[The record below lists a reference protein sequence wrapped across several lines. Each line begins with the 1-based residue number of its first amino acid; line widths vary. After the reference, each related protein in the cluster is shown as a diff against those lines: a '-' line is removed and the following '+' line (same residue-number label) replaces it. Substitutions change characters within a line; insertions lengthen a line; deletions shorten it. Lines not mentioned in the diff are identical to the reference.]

1 MSFSSEIKEDLS
13 KINNLNNKEIIRY
26 ELIGYLISSNT
37 RFVNKSKM
45 KFTTES
51 EYNINRFSRL
61 LSNFDINHDIELQGK
76 KYIVKFNIS
85 FIQDIVHIDIAEKK
99 ITIIEM
105 PNDEEN
111 VKSLVKGVFLGSGL
125 ISSSKGKY
133 HLEISFLEEENM
145 NAILGIL
152 KSFGIEAKY
161 FQKKRVFAIYLK
173 ESESISTFLALIG
186 ANKAVIK
193 FEEMRVMKQISN
205 NVNRIVNCETA
216 NLNKTVQAAVVEQ
229 EAIRKIEQ
237 SGKFEE
243 LSEQLKE
250 IALLRKENPDA
261 SLVELGAM
269 LKSPI
274 GKSGVNHRLK
284 KIVQIA
290 EELK

>member
-13 KINNLNNKEIIRY
+13 KVNNLNNKQIIKY

-37 RFVNKSKM
+37 RFINKSKM

-61 LSNFDINHDIELQGK
+61 LSNFNINHDIELQGK
-76 KYIVKFNIS
+76 KYIVKFNLNLIK
-85 FIQDIVHIDIAEKK
+85 DIVHIDFFNKQINILEVPEEEKD
-99 ITIIEM
+99 I
-105 PNDEEN
+105 
-111 VKSLVKGVFLGSGL
+111 KSLVKGVFLGSGL

-133 HLEISFLEEENM
+133 HLELAFMDEKNM
-145 NAILGIL
+145 NDILAFL
-152 KSFGIEAKY
+152 KLFGIEAKY
-161 FQKKRVFAIYLK
+161 FLKKRVFAIYLK

-205 NVNRIVNCETA
+205 KVNRIVNCETA
-216 NLNKTVQAAVVEQ
+216 NLNKTVQAAVIEQ
-229 EAIRKIEQ
+229 EAIRKIEKA
-237 SGKFEE
+237 GKFED
-243 LSEQLKE
+243 LSDQLKE
-250 IALLRKENPDA
+250 IAILRKEHPDA

-269 LKSPI
+269 LESPI

-290 EELK
+290 EELG

>member
-37 RFVNKSKM
+37 RFINKSKI

-61 LSNFDINHDIELQGK
+61 LSNFNINYDIELQGK
-76 KYIVKFNIS
+76 KYIVKFNANS
-85 FIQDIVHIDIAEKK
+85 VQDIVYIDVLNKEINILEVPEKEDN
-99 ITIIEM
+99 I
-105 PNDEEN
+105 
-111 VKSLVKGVFLGSGL
+111 KSLVKGVFMGAGL
-125 ISSSKGKY
+125 VSSSKGKY
-133 HLEISFLEEENM
+133 HLELAFADEKNM
-145 NAILGIL
+145 NDILELL
-152 KSFGIEAKY
+152 KLFGIEAKY
-161 FQKKRVFAIYLK
+161 FLKKRVFAIYLK

-193 FEEMRVMKQISN
+193 FEEMRVMKHISN

-216 NLNKTVQAAVVEQ
+216 NLNKIVQAAVVEQ
-229 EAIRKIEQ
+229 EAIRKIERA
-237 SGKFEE
+237 GKFEE
-243 LSEQLKE
+243 LSDQLKE
-250 IALLRKENPDA
+250 IALLRKAHPDA

-269 LKSPI
+269 LENPI

-284 KIVQIA
+284 KIIQIA
-290 EELK
+290 EELS

>member
-13 KINNLNNKEIIRY
+13 KVNNLNNKQIIKY

-37 RFVNKSKM
+37 RFINKSKM

-61 LSNFDINHDIELQGK
+61 LSNFNINHDIELQGK
-76 KYIVKFNIS
+76 KYIVKFNLNLIK
-85 FIQDIVHIDIAEKK
+85 DIVHIDFFNKQINILEVPEEEKD
-99 ITIIEM
+99 I
-105 PNDEEN
+105 
-111 VKSLVKGVFLGSGL
+111 KSLVKGVFLGSGL

-133 HLEISFLEEENM
+133 HLELAFMDEKNM
-145 NAILGIL
+145 NDILAFL
-152 KSFGIEAKY
+152 KLFGIEAKY
-161 FQKKRVFAIYLK
+161 FLKKRVFAIYLK

-205 NVNRIVNCETA
+205 KVNRIVNCETA
-216 NLNKTVQAAVVEQ
+216 NLNKTVQAAVIEQ
-229 EAIRKIEQ
+229 EAIRKIEKA
-237 SGKFEE
+237 GKFED
-243 LSEQLKE
+243 LSDQLKE
-250 IALLRKENPDA
+250 IAILRKEHPDA

-269 LKSPI
+269 LESPI
-274 GKSGVNHRLK
+274 GKAGVNHRLK

-290 EELK
+290 E

>member
-13 KINNLNNKEIIRY
+13 KVNNLNNKEIIRY

-37 RFVNKSKM
+37 HFINKSKM

-76 KYIVKFNIS
+76 KYIVKFNNNG
-85 FIQDIVHIDIAEKK
+85 IQDIVNLDVSNKK
-99 ITIIEM
+99 INILEL
-105 PNDEEN
+105 PSKDDN
-111 VKSLVKGVFLGSGL
+111 VKSLIKGVFLGSGVV
-125 ISSSKGKY
+125 SNSKSKY
-133 HLEISFLEEENM
+133 HLELSFLDENNM
-145 NAILGIL
+145 NDILSL
-152 KSFGIEAKY
+152 LRLYGIEAKVLM
-161 FQKKRVFAIYLK
+161 KKTVFTIYLK

-216 NLNKTVQAAVVEQ
+216 NLNKTVRAAVIEQ
-229 EAIRKIEQ
+229 EAIRKIEEN
-237 SGKFEE
+237 GKFEE
-243 LSEQLKE
+243 LSDQLKE
-250 IALLRKENPDA
+250 IALLRKEHPDA
-261 SLVELGAM
+261 SLVELGSM
-269 LKSPI
+269 LKNPI

-284 KIVQIA
+284 KLVQIA
-290 EELK
+290 EELG